1 MSILKRYSIKYESDS
16 QRESILL
23 NLKTNIEKIYQQ
35 VKLSF
40 PDEDDNQH
48 LVLTGSCALFIY
60 LYSLGYYDLI
70 DKLDEPSDVDLL
82 IVLNSRKIKMK
93 PLFNVFYV
101 GDYQRINKHT
111 KQPDDIT
118 LKSSVTFK
126 NKWTSDKINE
136 FDLTYV
142 FSTDIN
148 YNQINNVKLIK
159 LEDLLSFYQA
169 DLSLP
174 ERSKDRKKI
183 EIIEEINK
191 RLINSPRPDLIIH
204 VPKFKEIRLGNL
216 AQLTSI
222 RRTLF
227 E

>member
-1 MSILKRYSIKYESDS
+1 MSILKRYNIKYESNSLRDHT
-16 QRESILL
+16 L
-23 NLKTNIEKIYQQ
+23 NSLKTNIEKIYNQ
-35 VKLSF
+35 VKITF
-40 PDEDDNQH
+40 PEDDNQH
-48 LVLTGSCALFIY
+48 LVLTGSCALFLY
-60 LYSLGYYDLI
+60 LYSLGYNDLI

-93 PLFNVFYV
+93 PLFNIFYI

-136 FDLTYV
+136 YDLTYV

-169 DLSLP
+169 DSSLP
-174 ERSKDRKKI
+174 DRSKDIKKI
-183 EIIEEINK
+183 EIIQEIIKKLKEN
-191 RLINSPRPDLIIH
+191 PQPDLIIP
-204 VPKFKEIRLGNL
+204 VSKFKEIRLGNL

>member
-1 MSILKRYSIKYESDS
+1 
-16 QRESILL
+16 
-23 NLKTNIEKIYQQ
+23 
-35 VKLSF
+35 
-40 PDEDDNQH
+40 
-48 LVLTGSCALFIY
+48 
-60 LYSLGYYDLI
+60 
-70 DKLDEPSDVDLL
+70 
-82 IVLNSRKIKMK
+82 MK
-93 PLFNVFYV
+93 PLFNIFYV
-101 GDYQRINKHT
+101 GDYQRINKDT
-111 KQPDDIT
+111 KQPDDIG

-142 FSTDIN
+142 FSKDIN
-148 YNQINNVKLIK
+148 YNQINDVKLIK

-191 RLINSPRPDLIIH
+191 RLIKSPRPDLIIH
-204 VPKFKEIRLGNL
+204 VPKFQEIRLGNL